1 MVQTGPDRWRARHG
15 TVDSPCVEAV
25 DVLIVGAGPAGLSMS
40 RELSRRGVDH
50 LVVERGRIGQTWRD
64 RWDSFCLVTPNW
76 TVQLPDGVYDG
87 PDPDGFMPRDEFVG
101 HLERYAGSIDAPVR
115 EGVEVRSLTTPA
127 GGGFVAGTS
136 DGDVRADRVV
146 LATGAFERPHRPAAD
161 RLPPSLVQ
169 LHTADYRGPA
179 SVPEGG
185 VLIVGSGQ
193 SGLQIAEELHES
205 GRDVVV
211 ACGRAPWLPRR
222 IGDRDVVWWA
232 VETGFVDQPVEAL
245 PDPRERLVANLQN
258 SGRDGGHSLHY
269 RTLRD
274 RGVQLVGRFSG
285 AMNGELAFADDLA
298 ASVAYGDE
306 AHRRFMD
313 LVSRLVAERG
323 LDVPA
328 SEEPDPFV
336 TDAPTRLPTSRFGT
350 VIHASGFRPAY
361 RSWLPWPE
369 AFDEL
374 GCPLHRDGES
384 TVVPGLHFVG
394 VHFLRK
400 RKSSTLFGIG
410 EDAAVVAARIAPS

>member
-1 MVQTGPDRWRARHG
+1 VE
-15 TVDSPCVEAV
+15 TVDVV
-25 DVLIVGAGPAGLSMS
+25 VVGGGPAGLSMS
-40 RELSRRGVDH
+40 RELSRRGVAH
-50 LVVERGRIGQTWRD
+50 VVLERGRIGQSWRD

-76 TVQLPDGVYDG
+76 TVQLPDGAFDG
-87 PDPDGFMPRDEFVG
+87 PDRDGFMPRDEFVRY
-101 HLERYAGSIDAPVR
+101 LERYAASIDAPLR
-115 EGVEVRSLTTPA
+115 EGVDVRSLAASPD
-127 GGGFVAGTS
+127 GGFIVGTS
-136 DGDVRADRVV
+136 DGDLMAKRVV
-146 LATGAFERPHRPAAD
+146 LATGAFERPHRPVAD
-161 RLPPSLVQ
+161 RLPPLIAQ
-169 LHTADYRGPA
+169 LHTVDYRNPD
-179 SVPEGG
+179 SLPDGG

-222 IGDRDVVWWA
+222 LGDRDILWWV
-232 VETGFVDQPVEAL
+232 VETGFADQPVEAV
-245 PDPRERLVANLQN
+245 PDPSERLTANIQN

-274 RGVQLVGRFSG
+274 RGVPLVGRLIG
-285 AMNGELAFADDLA
+285 TTNGELAFADDLA

-313 LVSRLVAERG
+313 LVGRHVAERG
-323 LDVPA
+323 LVAPEVEA
-328 SEEPDPFV
+328 PDEFV
-336 TDAPTRLPTSRFGT
+336 ADAPTRLPISRFGS
-350 VIHASGFRPAY
+350 VIHASGFRPTY

-374 GCPLHRDGES
+374 GFPLHRDGES

-400 RKSSTLFGIG
+400 RKSSTLFGVG
-410 EDAAVVAARIAPS
+410 EDAAVVAERIAPD